1 MMSRK
6 IAEKTASKQELLRH
20 SFVFYVPDLSQIFTS
35 VEEEWRVDLVM
46 TNNFKHLTKNPLNR
60 LKCRLVADQK
70 KVKPLVF
77 LIG

>member
-1 MMSRK
+1 
-6 IAEKTASKQELLRH
+6 
-20 SFVFYVPDLSQIFTS
+20 
-35 VEEEWRVDLVM
+35 M
-46 TNNFKHLTKNPLNR
+46 TNKINCDQKSTLNR